1 MNKKFG
7 RVILFIALFIAGIA
21 NAQVDSLTELKLD
34 ALSVE
39 ELAEYYKNLP
49 EPEQWYKGPTTGD
62 SLFYQLLPEAAP
74 LFTVNGEPLHI
85 HKWYPKP
92 ITSFS
97 VDIPDTAHSAAYQK
111 MQPKLSLGAGS
122 LAFHGDLFDRGR
134 RMRSPL
140 TGKAAM
146 DLSAAFRLNRFLQVN
161 FNFLVGQ
168 LGVTESNGLR
178 RENFRSEIR
187 AGGVFM
193 LYDFGNFISD
203 KYRVR
208 PFIGLGIYGFEF
220 LSKTDIMDL
229 QGRYYY
235 YWSDGSIRSMA
246 EGSAGSQ
253 NAIYLNRDYRYE
265 SDIRELN
272 RDGFGKYRER
282 AWAFPIS
289 AGFVMRITDRVDMR
303 MNFQYFPTTTDYIDG
318 ISANSLGLRAGTK
331 GRDKFSYTSITL
343 QYDLIVRKRSKL
355 ADTLSDAFW
364 LALDRGD
371 LDGDGVVDLEDDCHG
386 TPKEAKV
393 DLVGCPL
400 DDDLDGVP
408 NYRDDELNSPLGAAV
423 SVRGV
428 TLGDDYWKKWYDQYM
443 NDSIPT
449 DVITEDVTNFFLAK
463 KKKKK
468 KTGTENDLG
477 YTVELARYSGSIP
490 TEDLSFL
497 LSVGDINSST
507 MSDGTTVVY
516 TTGTYEKL
524 SQAVAR
530 RNEFIK
536 AGHKAGIS
544 KVAGGDIVKLGE
556 EEITSLL
563 GNEGVSA
570 PISEADVQSFG
581 PDDIVYRVQLGAYR
595 NKISTNIFNTSAG
608 SIVELKTGESL
619 YRYVTKGYKTIE
631 EAAAVRAD
639 LVMQGYSDAFVTAYK
654 SGKRIPM
661 SSTKATVEKDYKEDL
676 NEDKVFSTVDKRL
689 VIFKVQLGPLKRQAQ
704 LATMDAKVSTVK
716 EIEKQVT
723 ASGSV
728 RYMVGSFSNA
738 EDAENFRKKLESEG
752 FSDAFV
758 IATFK
763 GDIISM
769 QEAADLLR

>member
-1 MNKKFG
+1 MNKKIG
-7 RVILFIALFIAGIA
+7 RVLIIFALFICGTWS
-21 NAQVDSLTELKLD
+21 AQVDSLTELRLE
-34 ALSVE
+34 AMSAE

-62 SLFYQLLPEAAP
+62 SLFYQLLPQAAP
-74 LFTVNGEPLHI
+74 LFTVDGEPLFI

-92 ITSFS
+92 VSSFS
-97 VDIPDTAHSAAYQK
+97 IDIPDTSRAAAFQK
-111 MQPKLSLGAGS
+111 MQPKIALGAGS

-146 DLSAAFRLNRFLQVN
+146 DLSSSIRLNRFFQLN
-161 FNFLVGQ
+161 FDFLVGQ
-168 LGVTESNGLR
+168 LGVTESNGNR
-178 RENFRSEIR
+178 KENFRSEIR
-187 AGGVFM
+187 AGGLFL

-208 PFIGLGIYGFEF
+208 PFLGIGIYGFEF

-235 YWSDGSIRSMA
+235 YWSDGSIRNMA
-246 EGSAGSQ
+246 EGSAGAQ

-289 AGFVMRITDRVDMR
+289 AGFVMKVTDRVDLR
-303 MNFQYFPTTTDYIDG
+303 LNFQYFPTTTDYIDG
-318 ISANSLGLRAGTK
+318 ISANSLGIRKGTK
-331 GRDKFSYTSITL
+331 GKDKFTYTSVTL
-343 QYDLIVRKRSKL
+343 QYDLIVRKRSKA

-364 LALDRGD
+364 LAFDKGD
-371 LDGDGVVDLEDDCHG
+371 LDGDGVIDFEDDCQG
-386 TPKEAKV
+386 TPQKV
-393 DLVGCPL
+393 TVDQVGCPL

-423 SVRGV
+423 SDRGV
-428 TLGDDYWKKWYDQYM
+428 ALSDDYWKKWYDQYL

-449 DVITEDVTNFFLAK
+449 DVITEDITNFFLAK

-468 KTGTENDLG
+468 STAENQVL
-477 YTVELARYSGSIP
+477 YTVELARYTGSIP

-507 MSDGTTVVY
+507 LSDGTTVVY

-524 SQAVAR
+524 AQAVAR
-530 RNEFIK
+530 RNEFAK
-536 AGHKAGIS
+536 MGRKAGIS
-544 KVAGGDIVKLGE
+544 KITGGDIQAMKE
-556 EEITSLL
+556 DEIAALM
-563 GNEGVSA
+563 GNEVAASN
-570 PISEADVQSFG
+570 SETEAVTFG

-595 NKISTNIFNTSAG
+595 NKISTSIFNTSAG
-608 SIVELKTGESL
+608 AIIELKTGESL

-631 EAAAVRAD
+631 EAASVRAD

-661 SSTKATVEKDYKEDL
+661 SSTKATLEKDYKEDL
-676 NEDKVFSTVDKRL
+676 NEEKVFSTIDKKL
-689 VIFKVQLGPLKRQAQ
+689 VVFKVQLGPLKRQSQ
-704 LATMDAKVSTVK
+704 LANMDSKVA
-716 EIEKQVT
+716 EIENIEKQVT
-723 ASGSV
+723 ASGAV
-728 RYMVGSFSNA
+728 RYMTGTFSNA
-738 EDAENFRKKLESEG
+738 EDAEIFRKTLESKG
-752 FSDAFV
+752 FGDAFV